1 MRSVLVS
8 AVVGVVLLLV
18 GLLGS
23 IPESSV
29 ARIASPAASPEPI
42 GEGTPIP
49 ECSEPEIAIGE
60 AVWVEPGQASE
71 HMEPK
76 GVVGMY
82 INAMES
88 MAPQRLYL
96 SVLTLPPHACIPYR
110 YRAGAVVLYVQE
122 GTIVYTAQADN
133 DYPNPSVRTGGNDGL
148 ADDSAAVAMD
158 TDVILA
164 AGHWVTQDRGVWY
177 TFRNPGPDEAV
188 VSIASYVFPPWEG
201 PDPCSSG
208 CRTP

>member
-1 MRSVLVS
+1 MRGVVVS

-18 GLLGS
+18 GLVGS
-23 IPESSV
+23 IPERS
-29 ARIASPAASPEPI
+29 AAQTASPAASPEPI

-49 ECSEPEIAIGE
+49 ECSAPEIAIGE
-60 AVWVEPGQASE
+60 AVWVEPGQPTE
-71 HMEPK
+71 HSEPK

-82 INAMES
+82 INPQES

-122 GTIVYTAQADN
+122 GTVVYTAQADN
-133 DYPNPSVRTGGNDGL
+133 DFPNPAVRTGDNDGL
-148 ADDSAAVAMD
+148 ADDSSAVAMD
-158 TDVILA
+158 TDVVLD

-177 TFRNPGPDEAV
+177 TFRNPGPGEAV
-188 VSIASYVFPPWEG
+188 VSIASYVFPPWEEG
-201 PDPCSSG
+201 DPCQGG
-208 CRTP
+208 CRAP